1 MKKILALYD
10 SDVHY
15 VTKLME
21 YLKNMKWEDFDILLF
36 TRQESLADFIKYQPV
51 EILLIGSD
59 SLPDE
64 MLNKNIK
71 YIIHLSENQN
81 DSQRQ
86 HRQIYKYR
94 SAGEIASDII
104 SCYTKLEDINES
116 RYFEDILFISVFSP
130 VAGAE
135 KISFAWSFAKEL
147 SFRRKTLFIPMDLF
161 PVNITAKVEQSS
173 YAMSEYLYYLKE
185 NRPDIISQLKT
196 YLNYSEKLSYLSGV
210 SHGFDLLS
218 LSKEETERFIK
229 KLKEHKDY
237 EAVIFYLG
245 LYTEASMEILRQS
258 DKAYLAYCNLPYEEL
273 VIKEWTRQI
282 DLMGIAEEINCQ
294 KIILPAGGTL
304 AGQNKDPEYIFNA
317 VRPYGKEAAEQ
328 IYK

>member
-10 SDVHY
+10 SDVQY
-15 VTKLME
+15 AGKLME
-21 YLKNMKWEDFDILLF
+21 YLKNLKWEDFDILLF

-51 EILLIGSD
+51 EILLIGTD

-71 YIIHLSENQN
+71 YIIHLTETQK
-81 DSQRQ
+81 DSQSQ
-86 HRQIYKYR
+86 QCQIYKYR
-94 SAGEIASDII
+94 SAGNIASDIV
-104 SCYTKLEDINES
+104 SCYTKLEDSNEK
-116 RYFEDILFISVFSP
+116 RAFKDVMIISVFSP

-135 KISFAWSFAKEL
+135 KISFAWSLAKEL
-147 SFRRKTLFIPMDLF
+147 SHKRKTLFINLDMF
-161 PVNITAKVEQSS
+161 PVNIAAKSEQAA
-173 YAMSEYLYYLKE
+173 YALSEYLYYFKE
-185 NRPDIISQLKT
+185 NRPDMIEKLKE
-196 YLNYSEKLSYLSGV
+196 YLNYSERLSYLSGLA
-210 SHGFDLLS
+210 HGFDLLS
-218 LSKEETERFIK
+218 ISKEETEKFIK
-229 KLKEHKDY
+229 ELKDHKEY
-237 EAVIFYLG
+237 ETVVFYLG

-282 DLMGIAEEINCQ
+282 DLMGIAGEINCQ

-317 VRPYGKEAAEQ
+317 VRLYGKEAAEQ
-328 IYK
+328 VYK